1 MVQQPADRRKHV
13 FTENERNELA
23 AHFAKANADE
33 FFRRISASADKQ
45 EEQELLARGKLVTE
59 ILQKFRKRL
68 ILGVGIVVFEVL
80 TRVHISP
87 QEIIKFIISLGE

>member
-1 MVQQPADRRKHV
+1 VVQQPTDRRKHI

-23 AHFAKANADE
+23 KHFAKANADE

-59 ILQKFRKRL
+59 IFQKFRKRVL
-68 ILGVGIVVFEVL
+68 LGVGIVVFEVL
-80 TRVHISP
+80 TRVHFP
-87 QEIIKFIISLGE
+87 WQEVIKFVLHLED